1 MVSAVTSR
9 WEALLT
15 SFSTQEASTERTQT
29 KQWATITTRKI
40 WPSPQSESLTW
51 STHRLSKYTTLS
63 RTPTWWWI
71 RTYNLP
77 QQSSLSMRMSTP
89 CYVKTAVF
97 YYSQTSFSNS
107 RISSF
112 TFKRPRRK
120 SKPSHKLVFQDQAN
134 MMAIDL
140 ASSTAIT
147 WWVLLGSITRFKV
160 KAASQCR

>member
-1 MVSAVTSR
+1 MVSAETSR
-9 WEALLT
+9 WEAQPT
-15 SFSTQEASTERTQT
+15 NFSTQEASTERTQT
-29 KQWATITTRKI
+29 KQWATIITRKI
-40 WPSPQSESLTW
+40 WPSHQSESQIW

-77 QQSSLSMRMSTP
+77 QQSSLSMRMSTL

-97 YYSQTSFSNS
+97 CFSPASFSNS
-107 RISSF
+107 RTNSF
-112 TFKRPRRK
+112 TFKESRSK
-120 SKPSHKLVFQDQAN
+120 SKPSSKLVFQDQAN

-147 WWVLLGSITRFKV
+147 WWVLLG
-160 KAASQCR
+160 